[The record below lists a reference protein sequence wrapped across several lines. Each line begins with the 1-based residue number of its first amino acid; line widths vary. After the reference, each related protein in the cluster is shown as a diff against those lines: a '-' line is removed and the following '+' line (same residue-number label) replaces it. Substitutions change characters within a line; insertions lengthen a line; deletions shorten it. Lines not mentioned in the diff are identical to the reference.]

1 MLVSA
6 ELNTLSEL
14 SLIFNQFV
22 IHPGVSTPGCFL
34 LGLFRVQ
41 TGPDMTP
48 VQVTPP
54 TFLIPKGANWGQWEK
69 AKFTVEVSA
78 GG

>member
-54 TFLIPKGANWGQWEK
+54 TFRHTQERQMGSMQI
-69 AKFTVEVSA
+69 SYIDR
-78 GG
+78 